1 MKRGSCKIFSRMSSK
16 ITLLIGAIVFVVILV
31 LVIVAERRASSAMEE
46 TYLNYAQNLA
56 EEAAIGVD
64 FATEFG
70 EEAYGGYAKNLAQ
83 EAAVSINF
91 SRQFGESVYKA
102 YAQNLAEEAAKIV
115 DNAAVG
121 EDGSVNLN
129 RLLNSVQIL
138 GDRKSVV

>member
-1 MKRGSCKIFSRMSSK
+1 MKNASSKKDGIEHLSVFSRMSTK
-16 ITLLIGAIVFVVILV
+16 IAILISFIV
-31 LVIVAERRASSAMEE
+31 LVIVLGGVIVASQRSATAMEN

-102 YAQNLAEEAAKIV
+102 YAQNLAEEAAK
-115 DNAAVG
+115 
-121 EDGSVNLN
+121 SVNIAAEGKVL
-129 RLLNSVQIL
+129 QIL
-138 GDRKSVV
+138 QKILRIQRF